1 MVWKSSNAATVWV
14 KSTMPVNRSSRLKP
28 FVCALFLALS
38 MLKSA
43 APALGQERQT
53 VGLELVLLI
62 DVSASVSAR
71 EFRFQIDGLAAAFRS
86 PVVLDAVQASGG
98 IAVCVVQWAQRA
110 HQFKSV
116 EWMHLHN
123 ENDAQQFAGQI
134 KSIARILPTGQ
145 TAIGNAL
152 VFALSELNT
161 NPYRGLRRVID
172 LSGDGRSN
180 DGVLLKQ
187 ARTFVL
193 QNDVT
198 INGLAILNEVA
209 DLKQYFR
216 DQLIGGP
223 GAFVLAARDYSDFA
237 RAIHDKL
244 AREIGSTPVVGTT
257 NSSATINAQAEETRR
272 FDSVSVR

>member
-1 MVWKSSNAATVWV
+1 
-14 KSTMPVNRSSRLKP
+14 
-28 FVCALFLALS
+28 

-86 PVVLDAVQASGG
+86 PVVLDAIQASGG

-110 HQFKSV
+110 HQFRSV
-116 EWMHLHN
+116 DWTYLRAHT
-123 ENDAQQFAGQI
+123 DALQFATQI
-134 KSIARILPTGQ
+134 TSIPRILPTGQ

-152 VFALSELNT
+152 IFALSELNT
-161 NPYRGLRRVID
+161 NPYTGLRRVID

-187 ARTFVL
+187 ARSFVL
-193 QNDVT
+193 QNNNIT

-209 DLKQYFR
+209 DLKEYFR
-216 DQLIGGP
+216 NQLIGGY
-223 GAFVLAARDYSDFA
+223 GAFVLTARDYSDFA
-237 RAIHDKL
+237 RAIREKL
-244 AREIGSTPVVGTT
+244 DREIRSTPVAGNT
-257 NSSATINAQAEETRR
+257 NSNATVRAHAGETPQ
-272 FDSVSVR
+272 FKPVSVR